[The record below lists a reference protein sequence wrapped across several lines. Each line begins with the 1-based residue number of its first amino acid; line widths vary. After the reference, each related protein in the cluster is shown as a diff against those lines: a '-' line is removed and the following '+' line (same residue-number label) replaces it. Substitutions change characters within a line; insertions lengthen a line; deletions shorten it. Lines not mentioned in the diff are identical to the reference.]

1 VSVSSESFA
10 VASRRSSAHPPAGPA
25 PAVAAPA
32 IAARDRPPRSF
43 AFALIDAFSMM
54 SVCSAIEPLRAANRL
69 LGREVYRWTLLSAD
83 GRPVRAS
90 NGMLVGVDG
99 PLAAPTEAELVFVCA
114 GLHANAR
121 PQQAFAVA
129 LRRTLR
135 RGGAIG
141 AISAGAFVLARAG
154 LLDGHRC
161 TIHWEYRPAFV
172 ERHPQIACTHALF
185 EIDRQRYTC
194 AGGVASMDL
203 MLSLIARDQ
212 GPGLA
217 QAVANQFQ
225 LERIRSTRDA
235 QRSGAV
241 GYLDD
246 APPALRQA
254 VATMLAEIEDPLP
267 IPEVAQRVGLTPRQ
281 VERLFAHHIGQSPVR
296 YYLGLRL
303 DRARELLLH
312 TDLPVL
318 DVAVATGFT
327 TASHFAQCYRARYG
341 ITPTVAR
348 QRAAVGA

>member
-1 VSVSSESFA
+1 MMA
-10 VASRRSSAHPPAGPA
+10 YKRSSVHQAGDQL
-25 PAVAAPA
+25 AATMS
-32 IAARDRPPRSF
+32 DRPPRSF
-43 AFALIDAFSMM
+43 AFALVDAFSMM

-83 GRPVRAS
+83 GMPVRAS
-90 NGMLVGVDG
+90 NGIQVGVDA
-99 PLAAPTEAELVFVCA
+99 PLTTRTDAELVFVCA

-121 PQQAFAVA
+121 PQQAYAIT

-135 RGGAIG
+135 QSGAIG

-172 ERHPQIACTHALF
+172 ERYPHIECTHALF

-212 GPGLA
+212 GPGLSH
-217 QAVANQFQ
+217 AVANQFQ
-225 LERIRSTRDA
+225 LERIRSPRDP

-241 GYLDD
+241 SYLEE

-254 VATMLAEIEDPLP
+254 VAIMLAEVEDPLP
-267 IPEVAQRVGLTPRQ
+267 IPEVARRVGLTARQ
-281 VERLFAHHIGQSPVR
+281 IERLFARHIGQSPLR

-303 DRARELLLH
+303 ERARELLLH
-312 TDLPVL
+312 SELPVL
-318 DVAVATGFT
+318 DVAVATGFAT
-327 TASHFAQCYRARYG
+327 SSHFSQCYRARYG
-341 ITPTVAR
+341 VAPTVAR
-348 QRAAVGA
+348 QRAVGG